1 MLGRKPDEWH
11 DARLAGVIRESAR
24 QLLARGVE
32 AEVRHFREAIARP
45 ANGNGNGRDPLVRNG
60 LHPERTVMTGVGPV
74 PVRLPKVRRRDR
86 TLSGFRSALVV
97 RYARR
102 TGSWSP
108 QALESY
114 LRGIESG
121 QLCHALGAI
130 VGPQAHALPQE
141 IRHELQQW
149 WAEQC
154 SIWRNELA
162 QLDTPNLTCVASA
175 PIVAE
180 A

>member
-1 MLGRKPDEWH
+1 MLGRRPEEWQ
-11 DARLAGVIRESAR
+11 DARLSGVIRESAR

-45 ANGNGNGRDPLVRNG
+45 ANGNRRDVLVRNG

-86 TLSGFRSALVV
+86 TLSSFRSALVV

-102 TGSWSP
+102 TGSWNP

-114 LRGIESG
+114 LRGIQSG
-121 QLCHALGAI
+121 QLCPALGAL

-141 IRHELQQW
+141 VRSELQQW

-162 QLDTPNLTCVASA
+162 HLDTPNLTRVARM
-175 PIVAE
+175 PIVTE